1 MYTFVSIQSPDE
13 IQKLAVLANEIWH
26 EYFPCL
32 LTEAQINY
40 MVEKFQSEEALTKQ
54 IAEGYQYCIFLYQN
68 QPAGYFGVCLQS
80 DGSLFLS
87 KLYLKQ
93 EYRGK
98 GLASV
103 LFQEVQHLAK
113 ICGAS
118 SIWLTVNKHNDQA
131 IAVYKHFGMEI
142 IRSQVTDIGSGFVMD
157 DYVLSVPLWQ
167 DIPS

>member
-1 MYTFVSIQSPDE
+1 MYAFVSVQSPDA
-13 IQKLAVLANEIWH
+13 IQKLAALANEIWH

-32 LTEAQINY
+32 LTEAQIDY
-40 MVEKFQSEEALTKQ
+40 MVGKFQSEEALTKQ
-54 IAEGYQYCIFLYQN
+54 IAEGYQYCIFLHQN
-68 QPAGYFGVCLQS
+68 QPAGYFGVCPQL

-93 EYRGK
+93 AYRGK

-103 LFQEVQHLAK
+103 LFQEVQRIART
-113 ICGAS
+113 CGAS

-131 IAVYKHFGMEI
+131 IAVYKHFGMNV

-157 DYVLSVPLWQ
+157 DYVFFVPVQQ
-167 DIPS
+167 DMPD

>member
-1 MYTFVSIQSPDE
+1 MYAFVSVQAPDM
-13 IQKLAVLANEIWH
+13 IQKLAALANEIWH

-32 LTEAQINY
+32 LTEAQIDY

-54 IAEGYQYCIFLYQN
+54 IAEGYQYYIFPYQDE
-68 QPAGYFGVCLQS
+68 PAGYFGVCPQS

-93 EYRGK
+93 AYRGK

-103 LFQEVQHLAK
+103 LFREVQDIARAS
-113 ICGAS
+113 GAS
-118 SIWLTVNKHNDQA
+118 SVWLTVNKHNDQA
-131 IAVYKHFGMEI
+131 IAVYRHFGMEI

-157 DYVLSVPLWQ
+157 DYVFSVPVRQ
-167 DIPS
+167 GMPG